1 MGKVRSSF
9 SRLGPGQPEGQIQ
22 SIDSMI
28 TPPNINAAGAAVTLE
43 FDAGSELHAP
53 ELYQPAAVEAL
64 AVETLADIG
73 PAEVALYREHGYL
86 VVRRAFDDVEVG
98 SAIAGLVDLIMGR
111 CPEFKGITFEA
122 AARELLPQFSV
133 DERQDAVRKVWYF
146 VEHEPR
152 LQAISHHAALAR
164 VVRLLLDGREPEMF
178 QDMALVK
185 PPRLGREKPWH
196 QDHAYFDYPLGTPIV
211 GVWIALDE
219 ATVENG
225 CMQVLPGRHR
235 EGPIVHFKR
244 RDWQI
249 CDKVI
254 LGTRSVAAP
263 LPPGG
268 LLLFDG
274 LLPHGTPH
282 NTSAKRR
289 RALQF
294 HYAPVGLT
302 KTTTEER
309 MAIFGSE
316 GKDVMC

>member
-9 SRLGPGQPEGQIQ
+9 SWLGPGQPEGQIQ

-28 TPPNINAAGAAVTLE
+28 TPPNINAAGAAGTLE

-73 PAEVALYREHGYL
+73 PAEVALYRQHGYL

-122 AARELLPQFSV
+122 AARELLPQLSV
-133 DERQDAVRKVWYF
+133 EERQDAVRKVWYF

-164 VVRLLLDGREPEMF
+164 VVRLLLGGQEPEMF

-249 CDKVI
+249 CDKEI
-254 LGTRSVAAP
+254 MGTRSVAAP

-282 NTSAKRR
+282 NASAKRR